1 MRVFLKSYGC
11 SANQADSEVLL
22 GCLAKAGYK
31 PADSASEADVVV
43 VNTCAVKGPTENRV
57 VEALKRIPRGKK
69 LVIAGCLPLTSYE
82 RLSSDVHF
90 DGLVGP
96 AFGKDIVKVVDRVM
110 AGEKVMALNT
120 ASLEAKPSLSL
131 PRIRSSSVVS
141 VVPIN
146 YGCLGSCAYCCVVF
160 ARGRLR
166 SYALEEIA
174 SRLREDLASGA
185 KEFWVT
191 SQDVGCY
198 GRDIRAN
205 LADLLE
211 ALVSVEG
218 DFRIRVGMMT
228 PNMVTDILDE
238 LVAIFKNEKV
248 FKFLHL
254 PVQSGDDG
262 VLKRMHRCY
271 NVQEFKNIVKAFR
284 TAFPELT
291 LSTDVICGFPGES
304 QEAFENTLDLV
315 SEVKPDIVNV
325 SKFFPRPKTAAALMQ
340 NEFLEPTEIKRRS
353 RAAAQWAKQ
362 TAFDRNQ
369 LWLGWIG
376 EVLID
381 ERGKV
386 PGTWIGRNFAY
397 KPVAVKSQQNLLGQ
411 KLNVRVVKA
420 YSSHISGTIT
430 QRFHSDQ

>member
-31 PADSASEADVVV
+31 SVDSASEADVVV

-57 VEALKRIPRGKK
+57 LEFLKRVPRGKK
-69 LVIAGCLPLTSYE
+69 IVVAGCLPLTSFE
-82 RLSSDVHF
+82 RLSRDARF

-96 AFGKDIVKVVDRVM
+96 AFGEDIVTVVERVM
-110 AGEKVMALNT
+110 AGKSVVALDT
-120 ASLEAKPSLSL
+120 ALESKPSLSL
-131 PRIRSSSVVS
+131 PRLRSNSVVS
-141 VVPIN
+141 VIPIN

-166 SYALEEIA
+166 SYNLEEITD
-174 SRLREDLASGA
+174 RLREDLAAGA

-191 SQDVGCY
+191 SQDLACY
-198 GRDIRAN
+198 GRDLGTN
-205 LADLLE
+205 LVELLE
-211 ALVSVEG
+211 TLVNVEG

-228 PNMVTDILDE
+228 PNMVIDIADD
-238 LVAIFKNEKV
+238 LVAVFKNEKV

-262 VLKRMHRCY
+262 VLKRMRRCY
-271 NVQEFKNIVKAFR
+271 TVQEFNEIVNVFR
-284 TAFPELT
+284 TAFSEVT
-291 LSTDVICGFPGES
+291 LATDVICGFPGET
-304 QEAFENTLDLV
+304 QEAFESTLRLIK
-315 SEVKPDIVNV
+315 EVKPDIVNI

-340 NEFLEPTEIKRRS
+340 NEFLEPAEIKRRS
-353 RAAAQWAKQ
+353 RAAAKLAKRI
-362 TAFDRNQ
+362 TFERNQ
-369 LWLGWIG
+369 RWLGWTG

-386 PGTWIGRNFAY
+386 PGTWIGRNFVY
-397 KPVAVKSQQNLLGQ
+397 KPVAVKSQQNLLGET
-411 KLNVRVVKA
+411 LNVRVVKA
-420 YSSHISGTIT
+420 FSSHLSGAIC
-430 QRFHSDQ
+430 

>member
-31 PADSASEADVVV
+31 SVDSASEADVVV

-57 VEALKRIPRGKK
+57 LEFLKRVPRGKK
-69 LVIAGCLPLTSYE
+69 IVVAGCLPLTSFE
-82 RLSSDVHF
+82 RLSRDARF

-96 AFGKDIVKVVDRVM
+96 AFGEDIVTVVERVM
-110 AGEKVMALNT
+110 AGKRVVALDT
-120 ASLEAKPSLSL
+120 ALESKPSLSL
-131 PRIRSSSVVS
+131 PRLRSNSVVS
-141 VVPIN
+141 VIPIN

-166 SYALEEIA
+166 SYNLEEITD
-174 SRLREDLASGA
+174 RLREDLAAGA

-191 SQDVGCY
+191 SQDLACY
-198 GRDIRAN
+198 GRDVGTN
-205 LADLLE
+205 LVELLE
-211 ALVSVEG
+211 TLVNVEG

-228 PNMVTDILDE
+228 PNMVIDIADD
-238 LVAIFKNEKV
+238 LVAVFKNEKV

-262 VLKRMHRCY
+262 VLKRMRRCY
-271 NVQEFKNIVKAFR
+271 TVQEFKEIVSAFR
-284 TAFPELT
+284 TAFSEVT
-291 LSTDVICGFPGES
+291 LATDVICGFPGET
-304 QEAFENTLDLV
+304 QDAFENTLKLV
-315 SEVKPDIVNV
+315 KEVKPDIVNI

-340 NEFLEPTEIKRRS
+340 NEFLEPAEIKRRS
-353 RAAAQWAKQ
+353 TAAAKLAKRI
-362 TAFDRNQ
+362 TFERNQ
-369 LWLGWIG
+369 RWLDWTG

-386 PGTWIGRNFAY
+386 PGTWIGRNFVY
-397 KPVAVKSQQNLLGQ
+397 KPVAVKSPQNLLGET
-411 KLNVRVVKA
+411 LNVRVVKA
-420 YSSHISGTIT
+420 FSSHLSGATC
-430 QRFHSDQ
+430 

>member
-31 PADSASEADVVV
+31 SVDSASEADVVV

-57 VEALKRIPRGKK
+57 LEFLKRVPRGKK
-69 LVIAGCLPLTSYE
+69 IVVAGCLPLTSFE
-82 RLSSDVHF
+82 RLSRDARF

-96 AFGKDIVKVVDRVM
+96 AFGEDIVTVVERVM
-110 AGEKVMALNT
+110 AGKRVVALDT
-120 ASLEAKPSLSL
+120 ALESKPSLSL
-131 PRIRSSSVVS
+131 PRLRSNSVVS
-141 VVPIN
+141 VIPIN

-166 SYALEEIA
+166 SYNLEEITD
-174 SRLREDLASGA
+174 RLREDLAAGA

-191 SQDVGCY
+191 SQDLACY
-198 GRDIRAN
+198 GRDLGTN
-205 LADLLE
+205 LVELLE
-211 ALVSVEG
+211 TLVNVEG

-228 PNMVTDILDE
+228 PNMVIDIADD
-238 LVAIFKNEKV
+238 LVAVFKNEKV

-262 VLKRMHRCY
+262 VLKRMRRCY
-271 NVQEFKNIVKAFR
+271 TVQEFNEIVNVFR
-284 TAFPELT
+284 TAFSEVT
-291 LSTDVICGFPGES
+291 LATDVICGFPGET
-304 QEAFENTLDLV
+304 QEAFESTLRLIK
-315 SEVKPDIVNV
+315 EVKPDIVNI

-340 NEFLEPTEIKRRS
+340 NEFLEPAEIKRRS
-353 RAAAQWAKQ
+353 AAAAKLAERI
-362 TAFDRNQ
+362 TFERNQ
-369 LWLGWIG
+369 RWLGWTG

-386 PGTWIGRNFAY
+386 SGTWIGRNFVY
-397 KPVAVKSQQNLLGQ
+397 KPVAVKSQQNLLGET
-411 KLNVRVVKA
+411 LNVRVVKA
-420 YSSHISGTIT
+420 FSSHLSGAIC
-430 QRFHSDQ
+430 